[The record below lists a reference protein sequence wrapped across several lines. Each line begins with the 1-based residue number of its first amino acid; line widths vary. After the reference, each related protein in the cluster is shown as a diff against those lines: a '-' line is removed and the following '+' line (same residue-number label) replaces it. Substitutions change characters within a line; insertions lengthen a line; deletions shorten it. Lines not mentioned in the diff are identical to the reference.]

1 MLSLVRRALPRPQ
14 PLGGA
19 LAAAARGRWL
29 SSAAA
34 TPFKLADIGEGIS
47 EVEITEWFVKEG
59 DKIDEFDRLCEVQ
72 SDKATVEITSPYE
85 CTIQSLAY
93 AVGDMAKVGQPLLH
107 MVIEGEEAPAAAPAA
122 AGAAAAPAATGGK
135 VLATPATRHMAKQH
149 NLDLGTVAGTGRDGR
164 VTKEDVLAY
173 MSGAAPAVAAA
184 APAAAAPAALAAAP
198 AAPLPA
204 ATLKSVAPLA
214 EDRIEPIKGIRK
226 AMFAQMTAALSVPS
240 FGFSD
245 EVCMDE
251 LMALRKILKPM
262 AAAHGVPNFTL
273 MPLLVKATSLAL
285 SEHPLLNSQISAD
298 GKQLAYKASHN
309 IGVAMD
315 TPSGLLV
322 PNIKDVQHR
331 TLLSIALELA
341 RLAADAKA
349 GKLQP
354 ADLKGGTF
362 TLSNIGNLGG
372 TYTGPVIN
380 LPEVAIAGMGKIRP
394 TPRYNAEGEL
404 VKEAVMQISWSGDH
418 RVIDGAAMARFSNS
432 WIGYLETPGTMLLHL

>member
-1 MLSLVRRALPRPQ
+1 
-14 PLGGA
+14 
-19 LAAAARGRWL
+19 
-29 SSAAA
+29 
-34 TPFKLADIGEGIS
+34 
-47 EVEITEWFVKEG
+47 
-59 DKIDEFDRLCEVQ
+59 
-72 SDKATVEITSPYE
+72 
-85 CTIQSLAY
+85 
-93 AVGDMAKVGQPLLH
+93 
-107 MVIEGEEAPAAAPAA
+107 
-122 AGAAAAPAATGGK
+122 
-135 VLATPATRHMAKQH
+135 
-149 NLDLGTVAGTGRDGR
+149 
-164 VTKEDVLAY
+164 
-173 MSGAAPAVAAA
+173 
-184 APAAAAPAALAAAP
+184 
-198 AAPLPA
+198 
-204 ATLKSVAPLA
+204 
-214 EDRIEPIKGIRK
+214 
-226 AMFAQMTAALSVPS
+226 MFAQMTAALSVPS
-240 FGFSD
+240 FGFAD

-315 TPSGLLV
+315 TPNGLLV
-322 PNIKDVQHR
+322 PNIKNVQHR

-349 GKLQP
+349 GKLLP

-432 WIGYLETPGTMLLHL
+432 WIGYLETPGKMLLHL